1 MKKIITIIGNHFY
14 QYQLVIFSLLLI
26 LRLNI
31 FFESFYLKLFL
42 DEFATSKLSS
52 LPVFVI
58 FTISRIAISFLLI
71 VAIIFINKKIYEVL
85 SGFLVSKFLQSKWS
99 NVYKKNHSDT
109 QHLINNDV
117 NAVLP
122 LLLDFYPVLIIDLL
136 SIIAF
141 VAYLGS
147 LSIFILPVV
156 FISMLATSLIS
167 SRINTTLKAESIDQ
181 RKLFVQKN
189 NYLSMI
195 HNKFSFIFANRV
207 AQKIQTHFDTI
218 NSDFNRVSLNVSF
231 HSDLLEFTH
240 ASGLI
245 LTNLLAILILVF
257 LDSSS
262 VGAVVQTTVLISN
275 VLNYNSSFW
284 AKISRLNV
292 KKGSINR
299 IEAFLDEAIAVQK
312 TNKNIGEIYVK
323 IGTGSTQTIKF
334 QKNKINIICGSNGSG
349 KTTIL
354 NKLFGLD
361 HDYPPN
367 VCVTDSSETEVIL
380 GDAFYVTNYPFIEN
394 GPLENIANVN
404 KYSSNISYEEIQDI
418 ISKTGLSINTII
430 ENDGENLSLGQKQ
443 LVHLISALT
452 KKYSVFVFDEPDSA
466 INKEIREWFYAL
478 MSILVNQHDVT
489 IIIVSHN
496 FKHSDA
502 LDQANNY
509 NFVDIG

>member
-1 MKKIITIIGNHFY
+1 MKKIIKIIGNHFY

-31 FFESFYLKLFL
+31 FFESYYLKLFL
-42 DEFATSKLSS
+42 DEFATNNFSS
-52 LPVFVI
+52 LPVFAILTV
-58 FTISRIAISFLLI
+58 SRLAISFMLI
-71 VAIIFINKKIYEVL
+71 AAIIFINKKIYEVL
-85 SGFLVSKFLQSKWS
+85 SSFLVRKFLQSRWS

-141 VAYLGS
+141 GAYLGS
-147 LSIFILPVV
+147 LSLFILPIV

-167 SRINTTLKAESIDQ
+167 ARINTTLKTESIDQ
-181 RKLFVQKN
+181 RNLFVQKN
-189 NYLSMI
+189 NFLSMI
-195 HNKFSFIFANRV
+195 HNKFSFIFANRF
-207 AQKIQTHFDTI
+207 AQKIENNFSAI
-218 NSDFNRVSLNVSF
+218 NGDFNRVSLNVSF

-240 ASGLI
+240 TSGSI

-262 VGAVVQTTVLISN
+262 VGTIVQTTVLISN
-275 VLNYNSSFW
+275 VLNYNSNFW
-284 AKISRLNV
+284 SRISRLNV
-292 KKGSINR
+292 KKGSTNR
-299 IEAFLDEAIAVQK
+299 IEAFLDEAIAMPKQ
-312 TNKNIGEIYVK
+312 TRAIGEVYVK
-323 IGTGSTQTIKF
+323 IGIESTQMIKF
-334 QKNKINIICGSNGSG
+334 KKNKINIIYGSNGSG
-349 KTTIL
+349 KTTLL

-361 HDYPPN
+361 HDYAPN
-367 VCVTDSSETEVIL
+367 IFVVDSSDTEVIL

-404 KYSSNISYEEIQDI
+404 KYSSNISYEEIQNI
-418 ISKTGLSINTII
+418 ICKTGLSINTVI

-466 INKEIREWFYAL
+466 INKEIREWFYTL

-502 LDQANNY
+502 FDQANNY
-509 NFVDIG
+509 NFVEIG